1 MPGRVEGKVV
11 IITGAARGQGAAEA
25 RLLARE
31 GAKVVVTDVLAEVD
45 DVAAEVGGLAFRQDV
60 GSAEAWDAVV
70 GATVAELGRID
81 GLVNNAAI
89 FLTGRLLDTS
99 EEDFRRTTDVNQ
111 MSVFLG
117 MRAVAAYMKE
127 QGSGS
132 IVNISSGA
140 GIRATAG
147 SFAYAASKFAVTGM
161 TKVAAVELARYGI
174 RVNSVHPG
182 VIDTPMI
189 APLHEAGGNAERLVR
204 HTPLRRMARPEEVAN
219 MVLYLVSDES
229 SYSTG
234 AEFVVD
240 GGITA

>member
-1 MPGRVEGKVV
+1 MAGRVEGKVV
-11 IITGAARGQGAAEA
+11 IVTGAARGQGAAEA
-25 RLLARE
+25 RLLAAE
-31 GAKVVVTDVLAEVD
+31 GAKVALTDVLADGQKVADEIGGTFFHH
-45 DVAAEVGGLAFRQDV
+45 DVTSGERWR
-60 GSAEAWDAVV
+60 EIV
-70 GATVAELGRID
+70 GATVEEHGRID
-81 GLVNNAAI
+81 GLVNNAGI
-89 FLTGRLLDTS
+89 FQIGRLVDTT
-99 EEDFRRTTDVNQ
+99 EADFRRITDVNQ
-111 MSVFLG
+111 VGVFLG
-117 MRAVAAYMKE
+117 MKAVAPQMIE

-161 TKVAAVELARYGI
+161 TKAGAMELGRHGV

-189 APLHEAGGNAERLVR
+189 ASMVEGGRADRMLRAV
-204 HTPLRRMARPEEVAN
+204 PLRRMAVPEEVARL
-219 MVLYLVSDES
+219 VLYLVSDES

>member
-11 IITGAARGQGAAEA
+11 IVTGAARGQGAAEA

-31 GAKVVVTDVLAEVD
+31 GATVVLTDLRPEGEA
-45 DVAAEVGGLAFRQDV
+45 VAAEIGGRFQRHDV
-60 GSAEAWDAVV
+60 SSAEQWDSVV
-70 GATVAELGRID
+70 SGTLAEHGRVD

-89 FLTGRLLDTS
+89 LLTGRLLDTT
-99 EEDFRRTTDVNQ
+99 EDDFRRTTDVNQ

-117 MRAVAAYMKE
+117 MKAAAAHMKE

-161 TKVAAVELARYGI
+161 TKAAALELGRYGV

-182 VIDTPMI
+182 VINTPMI
-189 APLHEAGGNAERLVR
+189 AEMTEGGRSDRLVR
-204 HTPLRRMARPEEVAN
+204 HTPLRRMAQPEEVAN
-219 MVLYLVSDES
+219 LVLFLVSDES